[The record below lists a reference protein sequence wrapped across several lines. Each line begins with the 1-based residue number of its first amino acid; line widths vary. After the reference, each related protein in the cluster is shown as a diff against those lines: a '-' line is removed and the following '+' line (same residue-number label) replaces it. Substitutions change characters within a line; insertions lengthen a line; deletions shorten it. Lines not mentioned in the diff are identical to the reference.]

1 MYLTE
6 KREQKIGTFKNRLV
20 VYFTADEAKKYDNYI
35 AETGLNKHFLA
46 DRAIKDFVNESSNHI
61 LRENNAWFL
70 SYEGG
75 KRTNRREVSIS
86 DISDAVLDIKSRENK
101 VSRSSLASQAIM
113 TYIDNN

>member
-1 MYLTE
+1 M
-6 KREQKIGTFKNRLV
+6 
-20 VYFTADEAKKYDNYI
+20 YFTAEEAKKYDNYI

-46 DRAIKDFVNESSNHI
+46 DRAIKDFVNDSNHI
-61 LRENNAWFL
+61 VRENNAWFL

-86 DISDAVLDIKSRENK
+86 DISDAVLDIKSKENK